1 MRPSLAEPA
10 LYQRVNVEGTVNVLE
25 AARKNGVKKVTIA
38 SSSSV
43 YGLNSR
49 VPFRESDP
57 IFSAISP
64 YAASK
69 LACEALGHTWHHIY
83 KMDVAMLR
91 FFTVY
96 GPRQR
101 PDLAIYK
108 FAKLIT
114 AGKPIPVFG
123 DGSAARDYTFVT
135 DTLDGIIACTKKEF
149 GFEIFNL
156 GESETVS
163 LSRMIELLEAAL
175 GKKAVIDR
183 QPLQPGDVP
192 ITFADISKARAKL
205 GYNPQVK
212 FEHGHQTVCRVVQK
226 KPDPTAQRWRGG
238 RKSGSGALVFS
249 AAAFSLLNAER
260 NSQCRFN
267 PCTKSSVS
275 TTILETLLKMFE
287 LACTCALR
295 LLVMSAR
302 LMSSAVRFVSVCPSS
317 AARFVSVWP
326 SSALTFVS
334 EPCNCSLPFVPSAQT
349 SGPPGSRNCRADD
362 GKIRD
367 HRPRLDESDVQ
378 IRGRDCGV
386 VQHGGNFVGQRENVR
401 HRRLHL
407 QNHRLQLVG
416 NRRRLH
422 RAQPGGVAVGREID
436 VAMHPVVPRSD
447 NAACN

>member
-1 MRPSLAEPA
+1 MNFLVTGGAGFIGSHVCERLLNDGHQVWAFDDLNSFYDPQFKQRNLRAIQALAKPFEFVHGDITDRAALDEVFSSVKFDQVIHLAARAGVRPSLAEPA

-25 AARKNGVKKVTIA
+25 AARQNGVKKITIA

-49 VPFRESDP
+49 VPFSESDP

-123 DGSAARDYTFVT
+123 DGSAARDYTFVQ
-135 DTLDGIIACTKKEF
+135 DTLDGIVACTRKEL

-156 GESETVS
+156 GESETIS

-192 ITFADISKARAKL
+192 ITFANISKARAML
-205 GYNPQVK
+205 GYNPKVK
-212 FEHGHQTVCRVVQK
+212 FEQGIK
-226 KPDPTAQRWRGG
+226 LFADWF
-238 RKSGSGALVFS
+238 RKSH
-249 AAAFSLLNAER
+249 N
-260 NSQCRFN
+260 
-267 PCTKSSVS
+267 
-275 TTILETLLKMFE
+275 
-287 LACTCALR
+287 
-295 LLVMSAR
+295 
-302 LMSSAVRFVSVCPSS
+302 
-317 AARFVSVWP
+317 
-326 SSALTFVS
+326 
-334 EPCNCSLPFVPSAQT
+334 
-349 SGPPGSRNCRADD
+349 
-362 GKIRD
+362 
-367 HRPRLDESDVQ
+367 
-378 IRGRDCGV
+378 
-386 VQHGGNFVGQRENVR
+386 
-401 HRRLHL
+401 
-407 QNHRLQLVG
+407 
-416 NRRRLH
+416 
-422 RAQPGGVAVGREID
+422 
-436 VAMHPVVPRSD
+436 
-447 NAACN
+447 